1 MKNCFYAFILLFLFF
16 FILFLKNEKRVPF
29 NIIFSTKEDVEELN
43 NPAGN
48 PLITS
53 IFLLQLANMK
63 NQYFVIVYLPY
74 NLYGISRDHTQKDHF
89 WPFGL
94 NICMI

>member
-63 NQYFVIVYLPY
+63 NQYFIHEFRSFSSLEIENNVVL
-74 NLYGISRDHTQKDHF
+74 DHWT
-89 WPFGL
+89 GS
-94 NICMI
+94 